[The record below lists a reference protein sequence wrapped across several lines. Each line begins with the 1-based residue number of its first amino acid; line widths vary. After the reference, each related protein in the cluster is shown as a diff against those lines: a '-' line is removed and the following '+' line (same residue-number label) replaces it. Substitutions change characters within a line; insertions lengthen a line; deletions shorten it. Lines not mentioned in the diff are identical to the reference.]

1 MRERE
6 SLRMKNFIFKSSSE
20 SDLLKILQKLDI
32 IQKEQRHARYDLQV
46 LLKRIDTCVKG
57 LAILVS
63 APENDSETLEEE
75 IGTTEDIR
83 DGS

>member
-1 MRERE
+1 
-6 SLRMKNFIFKSSSE
+6 MKNFIFKSSSE

-46 LLKRIDTCVKG
+46 LLKKIDTCVKG

-63 APENDSETLEEE
+63 TPENEGETLLEEE
-75 IGTTEDIR
+75 NGTTEDIR
-83 DGS
+83 DGA